1 MGFLT
6 QEVLDDVVSIYC
18 QVFNVNPENLT
29 DVPDSAEVMSKI
41 TSDMGYYEARLAGL
55 HKPMLEIRRRKIDD
69 SGPNGILIRFRTSH
83 HTRRNDFQE
92 AVDGYLGKDYLHLA
106 QSLSKAMG
114 YKQDRA

>member
-1 MGFLT
+1 MGNQKERGRKTFKDLNIQKLSELLVNKEKERETPEVTHWIELGFLT

-55 HKPMLEIRRRKIDD
+55 HKPMLEIRRRK
-69 SGPNGILIRFRTSH
+69 N
-83 HTRRNDFQE
+83 
-92 AVDGYLGKDYLHLA
+92 Y
-106 QSLSKAMG
+106 
-114 YKQDRA
+114 